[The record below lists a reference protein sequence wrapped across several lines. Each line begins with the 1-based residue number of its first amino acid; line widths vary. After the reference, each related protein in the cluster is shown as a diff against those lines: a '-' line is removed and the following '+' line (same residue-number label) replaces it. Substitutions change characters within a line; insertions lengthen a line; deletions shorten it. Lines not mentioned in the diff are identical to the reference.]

1 MVDRQRSYLYYNISF
16 NFILYPFNNIKSIYN
31 ALRSDKL
38 YISKSHQEVII
49 NLSGDDKFG
58 KSNCTITFTII
69 VVFRLGAVLLYTRSK
84 FLISANG

>member
-49 NLSGDDKFG
+49 NLSGDDKFE
-58 KSNCTITFTII
+58 KETASTH
-69 VVFRLGAVLLYTRSK
+69 LQLLLYS
-84 FLISANG
+84 G